1 MRSTPRTAELATTG
15 AATGAATAPLLA
27 LEGVSVEFATD
38 DGPLRAVEDAS
49 FALTAGETLGIVGES
64 GSGKTQLFLG
74 ILGLLAANGR
84 AAGSAKLEGDE
95 LIGLAPRA
103 LNAIRGSRV
112 AMVFQDPMTAL
123 NPYLTIGTQLAEV
136 LVAHKGMG
144 WREARAESVRMMDRV
159 RLPDAKSRLASYPH
173 ELSGGMRQRATIA
186 MALLCAPDLLIAD
199 EPTTALDVTIQAEIL
214 ALLAEIIR
222 DAHMAAIFVSHDL
235 GAVAGLSDRV
245 LVMYAGRIVEEG
257 PVDDIFAHPR
267 HPYTEGL
274 LRSTPRLDAAR
285 SEALVGIPGQPPS
298 LRFLPPGC
306 AFSPRCP
313 RVMERCRIERPE
325 LLAAGPGRRKAC
337 HWEGS

>member
-1 MRSTPRTAELATTG
+1 MT
-15 AATGAATAPLLA
+15 ATGAATAPLLA
-27 LEGVSVEFATD
+27 VEGLSVEFATD
-38 DGPLRAVEDAS
+38 DGPLRAVEGAS
-49 FALTAGETLGIVGES
+49 FALAAGETLGIVGES
-64 GSGKTQLFLG
+64 GSGKTQLFLS

-84 AAGSAKLEGDE
+84 VSGSAKLEGDE
-95 LIGLAPRA
+95 LIGLAPHA

-136 LVAHKGMG
+136 LVAHQGMG
-144 WREARAESVRMMDRV
+144 WREARAESARMMDRV
-159 RLPDAKSRLASYPH
+159 RIPDAERRLASYPH

-186 MALLCAPDLLIAD
+186 MALLCAPEILIAD

-235 GAVAGLSDRV
+235 GAVAGLADRV

-257 PVDDIFAHPR
+257 PVDDIFARPR

-274 LRSTPRLDAAR
+274 LRSTPRLDVAR
-285 SEALVGIPGQPPS
+285 IEALVGIPGQPPS
-298 LRFLPPGC
+298 LRHLPPGC
-306 AFSPRCP
+306 AFWPRCP
-313 RVMERCRIERPE
+313 RVMDRCRVERPE